1 MMKKLTTKFL
11 LLILLGLIA
20 TSGFADAS
28 LDKIVV
34 IVNDSVIT
42 QREVNR
48 AIAVAKQQLASTNTP
63 LPDEKALTSQVID
76 SLIYR
81 DIQQQMVTR
90 ADITV
95 SGTELNNAIKDI
107 AVRNHVSLSQLKNE
121 VESNGLDYA
130 EYRKNIGEQIAFGR
144 LQQQAVG
151 RDINVTD
158 QEINAFLRDYKNV
171 RQPNAQYHLLD
182 ILISLSDTPSPTE
195 IEQAEQ
201 KAQKIVQ
208 QINDGANFNQLAAAR
223 SAGGEALHGGDLGWK
238 KLAEM
243 PIVFADKVRDMKSG
257 QIAGPL
263 KAPNGF
269 HIIKLTGIKNST
281 QKLTRDQVR
290 ELIFRRKFAEKLQ
303 TWLQGLR
310 AGAYVKFV

>member
-1 MMKKLTTKFL
+1 MMKKFTKL
-11 LLILLGLIA
+11 LLILLGLTA
-20 TSGFADAS
+20 TSGFADTS

-42 QREVNR
+42 QSEINK
-48 AIAVAKQQLASTNTP
+48 AIVVAKQQLASSNTP
-63 LPDEKALTSQVID
+63 LPNEKALTSQVID

-90 ADITV
+90 AGITV

-107 AVRNHVSLSQLKNE
+107 AGRNHMSLSQLKNE
-121 VESNGLDYA
+121 VETNGLDYA
-130 EYRKNIGEQIAFGR
+130 EYRKNVRDQIAFGR
-144 LQQQAVG
+144 LQQQAIG

-171 RQPNAQYHLLD
+171 RQPNAQYHLQD
-182 ILISLSDTPSPTE
+182 ILISLSDAPSPTE

-208 QINDGANFNQLAAAR
+208 QINNGANFNQLAAAQ

-243 PIVFADKVRDMKSG
+243 PTIFADKVRNMKSG

-269 HIIKLTGIKNST
+269 HVIKLTGIKNST
-281 QKLTRDQVR
+281 QKLARDQVR
-290 ELIFRRKFAEKLQ
+290 ELIFRRKFSEKLQ
-303 TWLQGLR
+303 SWLQELR
-310 AGAYVKFV
+310 AGAYVRFV

>member
-1 MMKKLTTKFL
+1 MKKLTEF
-11 LLILLGLIA
+11 LLILLALTA
-20 TSGFADAS
+20 TSVFADRV

-42 QREVNR
+42 QSEINKAVV
-48 AIAVAKQQLASTNTP
+48 VAKQQLASSNTP
-63 LPDEKALTSQVID
+63 LPDEKSLTSQVID

-90 ADITV
+90 AGITV
-95 SGTELNNAIKDI
+95 SGTELNDAIKDV
-107 AVRNHVSLSQLKNE
+107 AARNHMSLSQLKNE
-121 VESNGLDYA
+121 VETNGLDYA
-130 EYRKNIGEQIAFGR
+130 EYRKNIRDQIAFGR

-171 RQPNAQYHLLD
+171 QSPNSQYHLQD

-201 KAQKIVQ
+201 KAQKLVQ
-208 QINDGANFNQLAAAR
+208 QINNGANFNQLAAAQ
-223 SAGGEALHGGDLGWK
+223 SAGSEALHGGDLGWK
-238 KLAEM
+238 KLAEI
-243 PIVFADKVRDMKSG
+243 PSIFADKVKNMKSG

-269 HIIKLTGIKNST
+269 HVIKLTGIKNST

-290 ELIFRRKFAEKLQ
+290 ELIFRRKFTEKLQ
-303 TWLQGLR
+303 SWLQQLR